1 MEKCQFLRPQTC
13 QLIASPDAERGG
25 QAFGNLLSGTLLAK
39 VTVIQSGQGLLS
51 FK

>member
-1 MEKCQFLRPQTC
+1 MPVSASTDVPTY
-13 QLIASPDAERGG
+13 ASPEAERGG